1 MYPALLQSPVE
12 ECDGQN
18 CGKEDIGLGRG
29 VTQSEIHKCILI
41 NVIDQDVRRVK
52 RTALGQ
58 HIDDVESADQDVDH
72 RDQQHEKRRWGYQW
86 NCNVSK
92 LLKFRRSVHSGGII
106 QIMRHFLE
114 TGRIE
119 NRVE

>member
-12 ECDGQN
+12 ERYGQN
-18 CGKEDIGLGRG
+18 GGEEDIGLGRG

-72 RDQQHEKRRWGYQW
+72 RDQQHEKRRWGNQW
-86 NCNVSK
+86 NRDISK
-92 LLKFRRSVHSGGII
+92 LLDVRRSIHSGGIV
-106 QIMRHFLE
+106 QITGHFLE
-114 TGRIE
+114 
-119 NRVE
+119 